1 MIEKDI
7 NIDTI
12 KEYLNADPSLL
23 SDLDNIYEYRKL
35 RIEQTYY
42 GHLASEYDHEDIMK
56 QSKIVRN
63 AGYMQRMTWG
73 TNVEKCESRRRK
85 AHNRA
90 LTSFNSILRTGK
102 LKELPQIY
110 EGKTLTN
117 EEIKNYLRAE
127 RREEITDSMF
137 ELLYIIENGI
147 IEKEITNENKG
158 LQDLKYKMN
167 QDNRTFGIY
176 KTILK
181 DESDEKDGGIEFDF
195 SGVENDK
202 EIRFDFS
209 ALDNNEENN

>member
-1 MIEKDI
+1 
-7 NIDTI
+7 
-12 KEYLNADPSLL
+12 
-23 SDLDNIYEYRKL
+23 
-35 RIEQTYY
+35 
-42 GHLASEYDHEDIMK
+42 
-56 QSKIVRN
+56 
-63 AGYMQRMTWG
+63 
-73 TNVEKCESRRRK
+73 
-85 AHNRA
+85 
-90 LTSFNSILRTGK
+90 
-102 LKELPQIY
+102 
-110 EGKTLTN
+110 
-117 EEIKNYLRAE
+117 
-127 RREEITDSMF
+127 MF